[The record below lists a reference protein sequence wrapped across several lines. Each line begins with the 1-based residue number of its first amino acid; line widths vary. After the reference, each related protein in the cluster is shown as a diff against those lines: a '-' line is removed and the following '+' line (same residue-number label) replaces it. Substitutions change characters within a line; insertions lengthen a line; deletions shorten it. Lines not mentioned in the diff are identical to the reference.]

1 MAKSLKRR
9 GNAKS
14 KSSPARE
21 RRTGM
26 FPFRMSKR
34 ERADL
39 DKLSATAGLSKAA
52 FLRSRMYLKAG
63 AIVKDVAPVPK
74 SDQEL
79 KNDEYIR
86 QLSAIGNNINQIT
99 RGVNATGLL
108 NKPGRLDRALD
119 DLAALMLQI
128 GNTIR

>member
-1 MAKSLKRR
+1 
-9 GNAKS
+9 
-14 KSSPARE
+14 
-21 RRTGM
+21 M